1 MLETELQP
9 ALRFSE
15 DLLEI
20 ARRAWSERGCG
31 TSREGIRRAGGA
43 VEEASF

>member
-20 ARRAWSERGCG
+20 VAARRVSAWMRDQQGHS
-31 TSREGIRRAGGA
+31 
-43 VEEASF
+43 

>member
-9 ALRFSE
+9 ALGFSE

-20 ARRAWSERGCG
+20 AAARRASAWG
-31 TSREGIRRAGGA
+31 EGAIPEY
-43 VEEASF
+43 V